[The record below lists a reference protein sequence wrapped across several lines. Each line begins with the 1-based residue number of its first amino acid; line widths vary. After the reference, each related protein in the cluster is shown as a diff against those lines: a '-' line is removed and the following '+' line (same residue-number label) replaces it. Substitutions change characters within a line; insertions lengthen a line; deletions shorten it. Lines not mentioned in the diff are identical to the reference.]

1 MSDSD
6 IPSKPSRPIN
16 RWGMGV
22 MSVLQLVFLAAFLV
36 AANYLATQHYKRVDL
51 SREGAYSISPAT
63 ERYLTDAALAK
74 RERPVK
80 WIMAWRK
87 SSPFFERTRALAE
100 EYARKSGGKI
110 ELELIDP
117 LRGPA
122 RAQQV
127 MASYGLSLVHDMIL
141 IDARADDAPV
151 VRETAE
157 GRRELNTHVKIATA
171 EEMVIYTTDNESQ
184 RRPTSFQGED
194 VLTARLVEAIEGKPR
209 RMLFLADKSR
219 VQGSG
224 DESPWAALEGT
235 LRLQNIELA
244 GVNLSGMKE
253 VPADAEG
260 VALVAPKYDLT
271 DEELAVLEAYWNR
284 PRAALLILLEPGEA
298 PPKLRAFLRSQGVT
312 PRRDR
317 VVTRIDER
325 TESTVRAAFTYGVP
339 FLKDLAGQTTLFEGA
354 SCSLEVRENQDDL
367 MDRRIFPI
375 GLIEAAEGYWGES
388 KFGDGKEAYDE
399 REDQAAPLFLAAG
412 VVRGAEADDRF
423 AAGSSRMV
431 VMSNIDFL
439 KTTHQQAANFDFLAS
454 ASNWLVGRESLAGI
468 GPRSIG
474 TYKMPILDA
483 QVSFIN
489 RVNLFFLPG
498 FLILVG
504 AFIWSSRRA

>member
-1 MSDSD
+1 
-6 IPSKPSRPIN
+6 
-16 RWGMGV
+16 
-22 MSVLQLVFLAAFLV
+22 
-36 AANYLATQHYKRVDL
+36 
-51 SREGAYSISPAT
+51 
-63 ERYLTDAALAK
+63 
-74 RERPVK
+74 
-80 WIMAWRK
+80 
-87 SSPFFERTRALAE
+87 
-100 EYARKSGGKI
+100 
-110 ELELIDP
+110 
-117 LRGPA
+117 
-122 RAQQV
+122 

-298 PPKLRAFLRSQGVT
+298 PPKLRAFLRAQGVT

-317 VVTRIDER
+317 VVTRIAR
-325 TESTVRAAFTYGVP
+325 
-339 FLKDLAGQTTLFEGA
+339 L
-354 SCSLEVRENQDDL
+354 
-367 MDRRIFPI
+367 
-375 GLIEAAEGYWGES
+375 
-388 KFGDGKEAYDE
+388 
-399 REDQAAPLFLAAG
+399 
-412 VVRGAEADDRF
+412 
-423 AAGSSRMV
+423 SRMV
-431 VMSNIDFL
+431 FR
-439 KTTHQQAANFDFLAS
+439 F
-454 ASNWLVGRESLAGI
+454 
-468 GPRSIG
+468 
-474 TYKMPILDA
+474 
-483 QVSFIN
+483 
-489 RVNLFFLPG
+489 
-498 FLILVG
+498 
-504 AFIWSSRRA
+504 